1 MKRPIYGRFQRF
13 EIIQALCRHLYL
25 VVGLFRKAQYLV
37 VIFHLFHHF
46 YDYLREES
54 GFLVALFFCSDSS
67 ISKVIIIIKRINRMY
82 FPGINTKNDAFS
94 PFSSFN
100 LVK

>member
-13 EIIQALCRHLYL
+13 AIIQALCRHLYL

-46 YDYLREES
+46 YDYLRAGS

-67 ISKVIIIIKRINRMY
+67 IMKA
-82 FPGINTKNDAFS
+82 GICQ
-94 PFSSFN
+94 PL
-100 LVK
+100 LVYLIPYLSD

>member
-1 MKRPIYGRFQRF
+1 MKCPVLGHFQRF

-25 VVGLFRKAQYLV
+25 VVGMFQKAQYLV
-37 VIFHLFHHF
+37 VIFHLFHNF
-46 YDYLREES
+46 YDYLRVES

-82 FPGINTKNDAFS
+82 LPGINTKNDAFS